1 MQFDKY
7 QINYSTLVR
16 TDLPFFPIYLD
27 GSRKSGAM
35 LFTTAPLKQVRPSYR
50 GIERWTTALMKPLMM
65 ARHSQ
70 PDTEGK
76 NSKGRQKDV

>member
-1 MQFDKY
+1 MLFDKY

-16 TDLPFFPIYLD
+16 TDLCLFFSIYLD
-27 GSRKSGAM
+27 GSRKSGVM
-35 LFTTAPLKQVRPSYR
+35 LFTPLKQVRPSYR
-50 GIERWTTALMKPLMM
+50 CIERWTAALMKPLMM

-70 PDTEGK
+70 PDTEGE